1 MKYKVG
7 DRVRM
12 IRDVVSAKEGY
23 DGIIKAVHN
32 GYYSVEFP
40 CFDSL
45 DGHDCDGEVKSN
57 KGHFISEKNIVLLDQ
72 SLTFQQK
79 LDRFMKEP
87 IGFLVKSKEI
97 ADELVKVFER
107 EGMKPLSG
115 GSTKEFMTIALSN
128 AKDYPG
134 DAYVCY
140 NVEGY
145 EGNLMRGTSDFTSED
160 ERELLDVTLDEL
172 KEYLEPSP
180 MKITIETDG
189 YHKTTAECNGIT
201 AESLCNSTDEFDLP
215 KGVHMAV
222 QRLLEKL
229 KEDTGLH
236 VGDIVEVLAT
246 NTPFLRESVGLQ
258 GKVVKYDKRYDT
270 YLTTLPINFEGYDNW
285 WFHRS
290 ELKLIRRGNN

>member
-45 DGHDCDGEVKSN
+45 EGHDCDGEVKSN
-57 KGHFISEKNIVLLDQ
+57 KGHFISEENIALLDQ

-128 AKDYPG
+128 AKGYPG

-145 EGNLMRGTSDFTSED
+145 EGNLMRGTSDFISED

-258 GKVVKYDKRYDT
+258 GKVVRYDKRDDT
-270 YLTTLPINFEGYDNW
+270 YLTTLPINFGGDDNW